1 MWEGGPGDEAGGMNT
16 SATRTDA
23 HPSPASPPNPP
34 LTPAQGAARGHGSN
48 PAPRLAIQ
56 AIGLRKTYG
65 KGDAQVRPLDD
76 LSLDIEA
83 ERFTAIMGPSGSG
96 KSTLLN
102 MLAGLDT
109 PDSGEVFIGRTA
121 ISRLND
127 RKLTALRRDRIGFVF
142 QSFNLVPAMSA
153 EENILLPSQL
163 SGQKTDRRIFD
174 RMVDLLGLRERLG
187 HRPHELSGGQQQ
199 RVAVARALVAQ
210 PDVLV
215 ADEPTGNLDSNS
227 GEEVLNILRASVDEL
242 GQTVVMVTHDPRA
255 AARADR
261 VVLLADGRL
270 AGELAQPDPESVATA
285 LMNVTASSAASGAAS
300 AGGSAG
306 PGAAAATAPA
316 DGGAR

>member
-1 MWEGGPGDEAGGMNT
+1 
-16 SATRTDA
+16 
-23 HPSPASPPNPP
+23 
-34 LTPAQGAARGHGSN
+34 
-48 PAPRLAIQ
+48 
-56 AIGLRKTYG
+56 
-65 KGDAQVRPLDD
+65 
-76 LSLDIEA
+76 
-83 ERFTAIMGPSGSG
+83 
-96 KSTLLN
+96 
-102 MLAGLDT
+102 
-109 PDSGEVFIGRTA
+109 
-121 ISRLND
+121 
-127 RKLTALRRDRIGFVF
+127 
-142 QSFNLVPAMSA
+142 MSA

-163 SGQKTDRRIFD
+163 SGRKTDRRIFD

-215 ADEPTGNLDSNS
+215 ADEPTGNLDSSS

-270 AGELAQPDPESVATA
+270 AGKLSQPDPESVAAA
-285 LMNVTASSAASGAAS
+285 LMNVTAGSAASGAAP
-300 AGGSAG
+300 AGQSAG
-306 PGAAAATAPA
+306 PGSAAGPGPAAASVST

>member
-1 MWEGGPGDEAGGMNT
+1 MWAGGPGDEAGGMNT
-16 SATRTDA
+16 SATYTDA
-23 HPSPASPPNPP
+23 HPSQTPPPNRAQDP
-34 LTPAQGAARGHGSN
+34 TPGQGSN

-109 PDSGEVFIGRTA
+109 PDAGEVFIGRTA

-187 HRPHELSGGQQQ
+187 HRPRELSGGQQQ
-199 RVAVARALVAQ
+199 RVAVARTRRPARRARRRRAHRQ
-210 PDVLV
+210 PRL
-215 ADEPTGNLDSNS
+215 E
-227 GEEVLNILRASVDEL
+227 LR
-242 GQTVVMVTHDPRA
+242 
-255 AARADR
+255 
-261 VVLLADGRL
+261 
-270 AGELAQPDPESVATA
+270 
-285 LMNVTASSAASGAAS
+285 
-300 AGGSAG
+300 
-306 PGAAAATAPA
+306 
-316 DGGAR
+316 